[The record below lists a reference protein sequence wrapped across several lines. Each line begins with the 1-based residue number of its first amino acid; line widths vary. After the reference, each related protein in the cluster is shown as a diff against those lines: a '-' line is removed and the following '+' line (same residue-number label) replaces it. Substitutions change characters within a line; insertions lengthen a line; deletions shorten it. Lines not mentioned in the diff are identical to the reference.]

1 MLFSLISQDIENSTE
16 RRMSVRPAHL
26 ERLQALADEGRLVVA
41 GPSPVNPTGDP
52 DQGFSGSIIIADFSD
67 LDEAQRWAEADPYVS
82 AGVYASVSVKPFKRV
97 F

>member
-1 MLFSLISQDIENSTE
+1 MLFSLVSQDIENSTE

-26 ERLQALADEGRLVVA
+26 ERLQALADADRLVVA
-41 GPSPVNPTGDP
+41 GPCPVNPNGDI

-67 LDEAQRWAEADPYVS
+67 REEAQQWAEADPYVT
-82 AGVYASVSVKPFKRV
+82 AGVYASVTVKPFKRV

>member
-1 MLFSLISQDIENSTE
+1 MLFSLVSQDIENSTE

-41 GPSPVNPTGDP
+41 GPSPVNPNGDP

-67 LDEAQRWAEADPYVS
+67 LDEAQRWAESDPYVS

>member
-1 MLFSLISQDIENSTE
+1 MLFSLVSQDIENSTE

-41 GPSPVNPTGDP
+41 GPSPVNPNGDP

-82 AGVYASVSVKPFKRV
+82 AGRLCIC
-97 F
+97 